1 MTHTAATSNGVIDV
15 DFAPGNLGNKM
26 LQYLAALSLQERL
39 PCFSLSNIQIGE
51 WRIDIPRLPQRPRR
65 RLRYVSKKS
74 VALDFDDIVDRVSRR
89 GVDRIELEIYSSHM
103 ANLPPVERARA
114 LFPPLPEVHGYGPD
128 ILLINVRASEILQ
141 AVHPEYTVL
150 PATFYRN
157 VVARSGLRPVFLGQL
172 GEDSQYLR
180 SLRAAFPDAEFVPSR
195 GALHDFSV
203 IAKSRHIVMAV
214 STFSWLAGWLS
225 QAEHIVMP
233 LSGFM
238 NPLQYPHVD
247 LMPRGDAR
255 FTYYLFPE
263 NRAVIDAQIEAAHR
277 RIDGQWRE
285 VSYDDIAT
293 RRPAVPPARPQSL
306 LDKAR
311 RRAGRLLHRGH

>member
-1 MTHTAATSNGVIDV
+1 MTQSSATPNGVIDV

-26 LQYLAALSLQERL
+26 LQYMAALSLHERL
-39 PCFSLSNIQIGE
+39 PHFSLSNIRIGE
-51 WRIDIPRLPQRPRR
+51 WEIDIPRVPQRPRR
-65 RLRYVSKKS
+65 RLRYVSEKS
-74 VALDFDDIVDRVSRR
+74 VALDFDDIVDRVARR
-89 GVDRIELEIYSSHM
+89 GVDRIELEIYSSQV

-114 LFPPLPEVHGYGPD
+114 LFPPLPEVQGYGPD
-128 ILLINVRASEILQ
+128 VLLVNVRASEILQ

-150 PATFYRN
+150 PVAFYRD

-172 GEDSQYLR
+172 GEDSHYLR
-180 SLRAAFPDAEFVPSR
+180 SLRAAFPQAEFVASR

-203 IAKSRHIVMAV
+203 LAKSRHLVMAV

-225 QAEHIVMP
+225 TADSIVMP

-263 NRAVIDAQIEAAHR
+263 NHAVVDAEIEAAHR
-277 RIDGQWRE
+277 RIEGQWRE
-285 VSYDDIAT
+285 VSYDEIAA
-293 RRPAVPPARPQSL
+293 RRSTVPPVRPQSL
-306 LDKAR
+306 LNKAHR
-311 RRAGRLLHRGH
+311 RVRRLLHRLH